1 MSYLVIVLGKP
12 SENRISLRHMLCVFR
27 QTVPS
32 YQKHWVMWFQMFR
45 KPVWIITR
53 PYLAGFV
60 TGQACWISA
69 LQCKQVSYLANCTWQ
84 AIGYWVKSG
93 SIQKNCSRTNIW
105 TTSLV
110 HIGRLKLH
118 AHVGF
123 KSMETKLNT
132 DLHCQFWFQSDGTDV
147 KGLNEPSIHTLPL
160 SLPKR
165 QWALNRSQGW
175 MRCYQSYCK
184 GQPVSVFTLSL
195 RNFEV

>member
-69 LQCKQVSYLANCTWQ
+69 LHNVNKWVILPIVLGKPLDIESSRVPFRRTAVEQTFEPQVW
-84 AIGYWVKSG
+84 
-93 SIQKNCSRTNIW
+93 
-105 TTSLV
+105 
-110 HIGRLKLH
+110 
-118 AHVGF
+118 
-123 KSMETKLNT
+123 
-132 DLHCQFWFQSDGTDV
+132 
-147 KGLNEPSIHTLPL
+147 
-160 SLPKR
+160 
-165 QWALNRSQGW
+165 
-175 MRCYQSYCK
+175 
-184 GQPVSVFTLSL
+184 FTLADWSCMRTSDL
-195 RNFEV
+195 SRWKRSWTQICIASFDSNPTELMSRV